1 MISKQSE
8 RLTVDRLE
16 TPIGIAL
23 LAVDADG
30 YLRAFDWADY
40 GDRQLKLLRRHGGD
54 VSLEAGP
61 APAAT
66 REAVRAY
73 FDGELGAL
81 ATIAWRSG
89 GTAFQLSCWQA
100 LCAIPAGTT
109 SSYGAQ
115 AAKIGRPRALR
126 AVGLANGS
134 NPVGV
139 VVPCHRVIGAN
150 GALAGYGGGL
160 WRKRWLL
167 RHEGAVF
174 RDSEDG
180 FDFAADLDRAL
191 AVPETRDERWGKH
204 E

>member
-1 MISKQSE
+1 MTAKQPE
-8 RLTVDRLE
+8 RLIVDRLE

-40 GDRQLKLLRRHGGD
+40 GDRQQKLLRRYTDDFTLSAGD
-54 VSLEAGP
+54 

-66 REAVRAY
+66 REAITAY
-73 FDGELGAL
+73 FEGELDAL
-81 ATIAWRSG
+81 NRVPWRTG
-89 GTAFQLSCWQA
+89 GSEFQQSCWQA

-115 AAKIGRPRALR
+115 AVKIGRPTAVR
-126 AVGLANGS
+126 AVGLANGA

-139 VVPCHRVIGAN
+139 VVPCHRVIGSN
-150 GALAGYGGGL
+150 GDLTGYGGGL

-167 RHEGAVF
+167 RHEGAPF
-174 RDSEDG
+174 RGGEDL
-180 FDFAADLDRAL
+180 FDFAADLRHAL
-191 AVPETRDERWGKH
+191 AAA
-204 E
+204 